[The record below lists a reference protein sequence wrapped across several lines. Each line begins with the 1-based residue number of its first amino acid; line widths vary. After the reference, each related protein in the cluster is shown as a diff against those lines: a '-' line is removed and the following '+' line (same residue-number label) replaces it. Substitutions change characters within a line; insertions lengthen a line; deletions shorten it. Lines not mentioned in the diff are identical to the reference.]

1 MRLALF
7 PDPYVQHQLHKTRLG
22 KCLFS
27 QILNGTLG
35 ILSFI
40 PLCLSLQ
47 TLLGINWHVP
57 PGPLVPRTAAN
68 AEKAYYITIEL
79 GIAAFRRSLFK
90 TDRRIEAL

>member
-1 MRLALF
+1 MHLALF
-7 PDPYVQHQLHKTRLG
+7 PDPNVQHQLHKTGLG

-47 TLLGINWHVP
+47 TLLGISWHVP
-57 PGPLVPRTAAN
+57 PGSLVPQTAAD
-68 AEKAYYITIEL
+68 AAKAYYITFL
-79 GIAAFRRSLFK
+79 ARQRCF
-90 TDRRIEAL
+90 